1 MGHEFTAFIEIQS
14 VPEVIKDRLEEEWIK
29 HTTES
34 NVKIDAVLR
43 KTLKERKKH
52 SKGIKLRKIVK
63 LVTVTLIIV

>member
-1 MGHEFTAFIEIQS
+1 MDHEFTAFIEIQS
-14 VPEVIKDRLEEEWIK
+14 VPEVIKERLEEEWIK
-29 HTTES
+29 YTTKS
-34 NVKIDAVLR
+34 NVNIDAVLR

>member
-1 MGHEFTAFIEIQS
+1 MDHEFTAFIEIQS
-14 VPEVIKDRLEEEWIK
+14 VPEVIKERLEEEWIK
-29 HTTES
+29 YTTKS